1 MNEVVITM
9 DRELLNRYKKNKR
22 ELVLIDKALLR
33 LQERLENV
41 PVISGKVTKSSDDFP
56 YIEKYLTVEMAEP
69 KAAAVIKDK
78 IREKEA
84 RRRVIT
90 TEMMEVEDFIRHIP
104 DGEDREIFEAMF
116 IDDVKQ
122 WEIADMLNMERS
134 NISKRINRH
143 LKLSRISQS

>member
-1 MNEVVITM
+1 M
-9 DRELLNRYKKNKR
+9 DREMLNRYKKNKR
-22 ELVLIDKALLR
+22 ELILIDKALFR

-56 YIEKYLTVEMAEP
+56 YIEEHLTVKVAEP
-69 KAAAVIKDK
+69 KAAVAIKDK

-90 TEMMEVEDFIRHIP
+90 VEMMEVEDFIRHIP
-104 DGEDREIFEAMF
+104 DGEEREIFEAMF
-116 IDDVKQ
+116 IDDIKQ

>member
-1 MNEVVITM
+1 M
-9 DRELLNRYKKNKR
+9 DREMLNRYKKNKR
-22 ELVLIDKALLR
+22 ELILIDKALFR

-56 YIEKYLTVEMAEP
+56 YIEEHLTVKVAEP
-69 KAAAVIKDK
+69 KAAVAIKDK

-90 TEMMEVEDFIRHIP
+90 VEMMEVEDFIRHIP

-116 IDDVKQ
+116 IDDIKQ

>member
-1 MNEVVITM
+1 M
-9 DRELLNRYKKNKR
+9 DREMLNRYKKNKR
-22 ELVLIDKALLR
+22 ELILIDKALFR

-56 YIEKYLTVEMAEP
+56 YIEEHLTVKVAEP
-69 KAAAVIKDK
+69 KAAVAIKDK

-90 TEMMEVEDFIRHIP
+90 VEMMEVEDFIRHIP

-116 IDDVKQ
+116 IDDIKQ

-134 NISKRINRH
+134 NISMRIYRH

>member
-1 MNEVVITM
+1 M
-9 DRELLNRYKKNKR
+9 DIEMLNRYKKNKR
-22 ELVLIDKALLR
+22 ELILIDKALFR

-56 YIEKYLTVEMAEP
+56 YIEEHLTVKVAEP
-69 KAAAVIKDK
+69 KAAVAIKDK

-90 TEMMEVEDFIRHIP
+90 VEMMEVEDFIRHIP

-116 IDDVKQ
+116 IDDIKQ

>member
-1 MNEVVITM
+1 M
-9 DRELLNRYKKNKR
+9 DREMLNRYKKNKR
-22 ELVLIDKALLR
+22 ELILIDKALFR

-56 YIEKYLTVEMAEP
+56 YIEEHLTVKVAEP
-69 KAAAVIKDK
+69 KAAAAIKDK
-78 IREKEA
+78 IREKEV

-90 TEMMEVEDFIRHIP
+90 AEMMEVEDFIRHIP

-116 IDDVKQ
+116 IDDIKQ

>member
-1 MNEVVITM
+1 M
-9 DRELLNRYKKNKR
+9 DREMLNRYKKNKR
-22 ELVLIDKALLR
+22 ELILIDKALFR

-56 YIEKYLTVEMAEP
+56 YIEEHLTVKVAEP
-69 KAAAVIKDK
+69 KAAAAIKDK

-90 TEMMEVEDFIRHIP
+90 AEMMEVEDFIRHIP

-116 IDDVKQ
+116 IDDIKQ